1 MALLC
6 QQLLVFTDGRQGIL
20 GSTCRRVRFGWR
32 RSIEKYVTTCTDY
45 DNKGRRRGRVNRK
58 QDAVSKHLLPDHFW
72 KRYRRPAMTERDS
85 LFALEFVNEFL
96 DGSFESRFAGWLM
109 QALNQA
115 P

>member
-6 QQLLVFTDGRQGIL
+6 HQLLVFTDGRQGIL

-32 RSIEKYVTTCTDY
+32 RSIEKYVTTCSDY
-45 DNKGRRRGRVNRK
+45 TNKGRRRGRVNRK

-72 KRYRRPAMTERDS
+72 KRYRQPAMTELDS
-85 LFALEFVNEFL
+85 LFVLEFVNEFL

-109 QALNQA
+109 QALN
-115 P
+115 